1 MAQKYYK
8 DCQVCGTTYEACP
21 YCDSQNDFYA
31 WRSVVCCEEH
41 MAYHIPIISYIRK
54 IITKEQANKDL
65 TLAEKIYGKIEYA
78 PEIRDIVSEIKAGD
92 NAKSTVRKITSQPKT
107 DNAQVK
113 TGGKTK
119 K

>member
-1 MAQKYYK
+1 MSKVYK
-8 DCQVCGTTYEACP
+8 SCQVCGKLYEACP
-21 YCDSQNDFYA
+21 FCDSQNDFYA

-65 TLAEKIYGKIEYA
+65 TLAEKIHGKIEYA
-78 PEIRDIVSEIKAGD
+78 PEIRDIVSEIKED
-92 NAKSTVRKITSQPKT
+92 STIREITSQPKT

-113 TGGKTK
+113 TKTSSVRKTK

>member
-8 DCQVCGTTYEACP
+8 ECQVCGKLYEACP
-21 YCDSQNDFYA
+21 FCDSQNEFYA

-41 MAYHIPIISYIRK
+41 MTYHIPIISYIRK
-54 IITKEQANKDL
+54 VISKEQAKKDL
-65 TLAEKIYGKIEYA
+65 AL
-78 PEIRDIVSEIKAGD
+78 
-92 NAKSTVRKITSQPKT
+92 TSQPKT

-113 TGGKTK
+113 TKTSSVRKTK